1 MTGRDSLNQR
11 SRPLRHIIALLRNS
25 ADGIALA
32 AAAVGGLVA
41 GGLLRGD
48 LSPVENTTLLSAQAA
63 FWLAGLAF
71 LRWLRPWEH
80 LSFERVLSGSARSLI
95 AAMAILLSLVVATS
109 LGLAT
114 SSIVTSLTIAM
125 SSLLISFTLALPAVA
140 VSRRLW
146 PASEPTRQ
154 MNDKGARRHEEAL
167 SIVFHELRRPLSTL
181 VSASELAL
189 APDITEEERSHLLQ
203 NLNRQALRLNDFL
216 EEILEA
222 ARIQSGRLRLN
233 LRPIDLR
240 QLAEEGCAEFAEG
253 HRGHDLRLILGE
265 RAMMV
270 AADPTKLRM
279 VLSNLIA
286 NAVSYSPQGS
296 LVTVRVSREKDV
308 VLLQVEDEG
317 PGVPEPYRQ
326 QIFEQYFRIPGTSER
341 GFGLG
346 LYIAHRL
353 MEALGGSIGVDGRE
367 PRGSRFTVRLPA
379 LMKGADLRVRRRT
392 RRPHPLSD
400 AHAQQRLHV
409 QGDFPDQVQGSHQ

>member
-1 MTGRDSLNQR
+1 MTGRESLNQR
-11 SRPLRHIIALLRNS
+11 SRSLRHIIALLRNG

-48 LSPVENTTLLSAQAA
+48 SSPVENTTLLSAQAA

-71 LRWLRPWEH
+71 LRWLRPQEH
-80 LSFERVLSGSARSLI
+80 LSFGRVLSGSARSLV

-109 LGLAT
+109 LGLAS
-114 SSIVTSLTIAM
+114 SSIVTSLTIAV

-146 PASEPTRQ
+146 PASEPSRQ
-154 MNDKGARRHEEAL
+154 IDDKGARRHEEAL

-203 NLNRQALRLNDFL
+203 SLNRQALRLNDFL

-240 QLAEEGCAEFAEG
+240 QLAEEGCAEFAEV
-253 HRGHDLRLILGE
+253 HRGHNLQLILGA

-270 AADPTKLRM
+270 AADTAKLHM

-296 LVTVRVSREKDV
+296 VVTVRVSREKDV

-346 LYIAHRL
+346 LYIARQL
-353 MEALGGSIGVDGRE
+353 MEVHGGSIGVDGRE
-367 PRGSRFTVRLPA
+367 PRGSRFTVTLPA
-379 LMKGADLRVRRRT
+379 LKKGADLRVPGRT
-392 RRPHPLSD
+392 RRPHPPST
-400 AHAQQRLHV
+400 AHAQQRLYV
-409 QGDFPDQVQGSHQ
+409 QGDLPDQVKGSHQ